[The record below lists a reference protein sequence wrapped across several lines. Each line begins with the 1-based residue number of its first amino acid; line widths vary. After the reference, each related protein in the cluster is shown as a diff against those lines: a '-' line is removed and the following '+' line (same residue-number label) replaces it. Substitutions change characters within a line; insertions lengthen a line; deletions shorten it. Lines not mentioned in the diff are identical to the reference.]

1 MTRILYATGGP
12 AREIALTEDGALI
25 EYLREDASAASTEA
39 IYLGIVR
46 RVMPGMSAAFVDI
59 GEEKMGFLPLN
70 ENSATFAGQP
80 LRTGMRVAVQV
91 RRAAQGT
98 KGAFLTRD
106 ITLCGET
113 VLLMPMNRHIGVSAR
128 VTDAEDIAALKT
140 LGAEI
145 AGERFG
151 LVMRRAAAEADPQA
165 VRGEADS
172 LLAHWEAVAKALPT
186 AHAPSM
192 VDRPRTLLDALLED
206 ELPRGIDA
214 LVTEDAALAES
225 LAGRLPCRVEEA
237 GVMERHGLIRQR
249 NEALQ
254 RRVQLPG
261 GGNLVIDP
269 CEALTVI
276 DVNTAR
282 HSGESLRRTVLET
295 NLEAVREAARQMR
308 LRNLGG
314 IVLMDLID
322 MTEEDDRAAVLD
334 ALREALARDRV
345 KTVVHGYTS
354 LGLVEMTRKRVRR
367 TLAQDWA
374 EPCPRCGGSG
384 IIPRQA

>member
-59 GEEKMGFLPLN
+59 GEEKMGFLPLK
-70 ENSATFAGQP
+70 ENSATFEGQP
-80 LRTGMRVAVQV
+80 LRTGMRVPVQV

-214 LVTEDAALAES
+214 LVTEDAALAKS

-261 GGNLVIDP
+261 GSNLVIDP

-334 ALREALARDRV
+334 ALRVALARDRV